1 MYRVRVLFLMY
12 WINMGQR
19 IVSLSPILCGIILLF
34 SIEFHSGYILFSEHL
49 FQIITMLDY
58 FVQSSSFYR
67 SSLLHSLEYSDLS
80 NTTII
85 NFLNIHSTLSL
96 QFAFSFIMIFI
107 FYVDCRYHK
116 ILEHEN

>member
-1 MYRVRVLFLMY
+1 
-12 WINMGQR
+12 MGQR

-34 SIEFHSGYILFSEHL
+34 SIEFDSGFILFSEYL

-58 FVQSSSFYR
+58 SIQSSLFYC

-85 NFLNIHSTLSL
+85 YFNFNSSLSS
-96 QFAFSFIMIFI
+96 QFGFFTYHDFYIF
-107 FYVDCRYHK
+107 C
-116 ILEHEN
+116 